1 MRGERSFFRLFWK
14 SNLTL
19 VSLNFIMNLKWMDL
33 SFRVLSFYISWWQFR
48 WQQDGLVARWPD
60 TKEYKQ
66 PHKKNKTGLNFLSTF
81 IWFRSS
87 SLCDFSRFKSYKK
100 IKDGWKKNR
109 TLFNILRK
117 YQTRV
122 YCPQLSALT
131 DATLASSVSLA
142 LVRETETCYKAQL
155 LVQLYRWFKF
165 YFHLCLG
172 LTICDNEFDP
182 KENKIHPEN
191 KISLLIQSIL
201 HFWFFALGDWSEIKR
216 VLTIYTNHPGSAG
229 STTWDRGGLPG
240 PLSWTRHRLGAETSN
255 NFSALGKPAYQ
266 TYFRWSYFKLRLS
279 HDISPFKKFPGN
291 SFPVITSKDSRE
303 F

>member
-1 MRGERSFFRLFWK
+1 MNGSVFQ
-14 SNLTL
+14 SL
-19 VSLNFIMNLKWMDL
+19 VLLYF
-33 SFRVLSFYISWWQFR
+33 
-48 WQQDGLVARWPD
+48 LVAISLAARWFGGEV
-60 TKEYKQ
+60 TGYQ
-66 PHKKNKTGLNFLSTF
+66 RIQTAVQKNKTGHSFLSTF

-142 LVRETETCYKAQL
+142 LVRDIETCYEAQL

-165 YFHLCLG
+165 YFPLCLG

-182 KENKIHPEN
+182 RETKIHAEN

-229 STTWDRGGLPG
+229 STTWDRGGVPG
-240 PLSWTRHRLGAETSN
+240 PLFWTRHRRGAETSN

-279 HDISPFKKFPGN
+279 HDISPFKKFRGN